1 MFTILIMV
9 MVLQIHVKTHQNVYI
24 TYVHFTVYQ
33 LYQNKG
39 GK

>member
-9 MVLQIHVKTHQNVYI
+9 MGKIHVKTHQNVYI